1 MTTNQVSNPTPLF
14 FMKPLY
20 DVAVIAQ
27 AYFNALH
34 LCLFFVFCFG
44 VLYFLGFI
52 DSRVYHEFDYIP
64 SPLF

>member
-1 MTTNQVSNPTPLF
+1 
-14 FMKPLY
+14 MKPLY